1 MKEVQDPTFH
11 YIFVKF
17 VKFTNVKLVRKK
29 VNYVKYFL
37 YKNALTLILLT
48 ESDCSMV
55 HATFLEPT
63 LSMITSMFKNH
74 LCINS
79 KNGCEEELH
88 TKKLEDHEKFCPFQ
102 NVECPVITCTESIV
116 FKDAQKHVDETH
128 KCVKVDD
135 EWEFKGTQKEMVKNV
150 CCLSSYDQQFF
161 IQFQMYEKK
170 CEGTFRYGDSL
181 GMCKKSVKEN
191 LIFLRI
197 AMLGHQDEVHSF
209 QATLT
214 YFHENGKKF
223 TSEVDVLPIISG
235 KQKIDSYNAIS
246 MEKLTRYYDVK
257 GGEFKT
263 QPIRF
268 TLKITNEKL
277 DEIAKDKNA
286 HAESGLE
293 DLS

>member
-170 CEGTFRYGDSL
+170 CKGTLD
-181 GMCKKSVKEN
+181 
-191 LIFLRI
+191 
-197 AMLGHQDEVHSF
+197 
-209 QATLT
+209 
-214 YFHENGKKF
+214 
-223 TSEVDVLPIISG
+223 
-235 KQKIDSYNAIS
+235 
-246 MEKLTRYYDVK
+246 MEIV
-257 GGEFKT
+257 
-263 QPIRF
+263 
-268 TLKITNEKL
+268 
-277 DEIAKDKNA
+277 
-286 HAESGLE
+286 
-293 DLS
+293 